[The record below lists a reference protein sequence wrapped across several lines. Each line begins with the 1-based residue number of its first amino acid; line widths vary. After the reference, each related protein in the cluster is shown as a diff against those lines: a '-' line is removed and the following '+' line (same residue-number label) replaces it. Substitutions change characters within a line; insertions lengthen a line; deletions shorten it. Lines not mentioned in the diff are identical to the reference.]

1 MWQQVSDWCYRMS
14 NQKSLWRSRWI
25 AVGRMIHR
33 HLVARGLGS
42 VAVAFS
48 DALRPLAPAMQQL
61 LWVTQPL
68 AGALG
73 QAQSIGALA
82 DLLGDLEDDP
92 LAEQETLC
100 SP

>member
-33 HLVARGLGS
+33 HLVARGLGG

-61 LWVTQPL
+61 LWVAQPL
-68 AGALG
+68 ADVLG
-73 QAQSIGALA
+73 QAQPISALA
-82 DLLGDLEDDP
+82 DLLGDLDGE
-92 LAEQETLC
+92 LTAEQETPC
-100 SP
+100 SL